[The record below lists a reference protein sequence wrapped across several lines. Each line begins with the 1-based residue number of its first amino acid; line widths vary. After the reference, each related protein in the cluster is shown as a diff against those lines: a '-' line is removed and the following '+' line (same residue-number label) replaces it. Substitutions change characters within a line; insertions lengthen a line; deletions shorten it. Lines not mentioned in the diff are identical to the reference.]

1 MVLVFSIS
9 ILTKFPR
16 EGKYVREKSTYL
28 RKFGFMLSCVFLFFV
43 FSLFIELCSLFMLFK
58 FLYEEIIKVVWFS
71 SICHLHGLLMT
82 KPFFHASILNSNW
95 VKRRKF
101 LVFSPITQIGE
112 WAVNIIGKFIWWRPG
127 GYYLHFLYPKCATQ
141 MVSNFYTLSSALVEL
156 RCEDEHFAAEP
167 TIWPIEVVP

>member
-1 MVLVFSIS
+1 
-9 ILTKFPR
+9 
-16 EGKYVREKSTYL
+16 
-28 RKFGFMLSCVFLFFV
+28 MLSCVFLFFV

-141 MVSNFYTLSSALVEL
+141 MVSNFYTLSPSPVEL
-156 RCEDEHFAAEP
+156 RCEDEHFAAKP
-167 TIWPIEVVP
+167 NHMANRSCSITNRACIVQMKKFS